1 MLPLHVMMFLISQCE
16 NYRIFLSLRLN
27 VKSKLVNLEALNFD
41 FYEFGH
47 FLSAESY
54 QNRNFRSS
62 KIAKKADFEC
72 LYSSKLISRKI

>member
-1 MLPLHVMMFLISQCE
+1 MKNSGFFCHSEFFREINIGDPRS
-16 NYRIFLSLRLN
+16 
-27 VKSKLVNLEALNFD
+27 VKSAILTHLEALNFD